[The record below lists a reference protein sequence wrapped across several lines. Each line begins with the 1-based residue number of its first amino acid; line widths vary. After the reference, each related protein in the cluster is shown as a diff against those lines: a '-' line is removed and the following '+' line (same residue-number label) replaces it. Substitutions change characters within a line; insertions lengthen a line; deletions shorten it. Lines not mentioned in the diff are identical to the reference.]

1 MAELPTTVTFLF
13 TDIEGSTALWERDR
27 RRWPAVDRHFSLLRQ
42 AIESH
47 GGVLFKTVGDAAQAA
62 FSSAPHAVAVALD
75 AQRSLKAE
83 DWSSIGGL
91 RVRMALHAGEAQPD
105 PTGDYHAP
113 LLNRLSRL
121 LAAGHGGQV
130 LLSQAVQQLAR
141 GAIPEGAE
149 LVDLGDHRLRDLL
162 EPERVF
168 QLRYPDLPDAF
179 PPLRTLDQQPNNLP
193 LQPTPFLGR
202 VQQVTDIS
210 TLLQR
215 PDVRFLTL
223 TGPGGTGKTR
233 LALQA
238 AADLLDDFCDGVF
251 FVPLAMTISPRLLS
265 NRDRPWHSGGRRA
278 APSERLR
285 DSLSSKDL
293 LLVLDNFE
301 HLADAAPAV
310 AELLG
315 TSPG

>member
-1 MAELPTTVTFLF
+1 
-13 TDIEGSTALWERDR
+13 
-27 RRWPAVDRHFSLLRQ
+27 
-42 AIESH
+42 
-47 GGVLFKTVGDAAQAA
+47 
-62 FSSAPHAVAVALD
+62 
-75 AQRSLKAE
+75 
-83 DWSSIGGL
+83 
-91 RVRMALHAGEAQPD
+91 MALHAGEAQPD

-121 LAAGHGGQV
+121 LTAGHGGQV

-210 TLLQR
+210 DAVAAPRRAVPDAHGPWRHWEDASR
-215 PDVRFLTL
+215 P
-223 TGPGGTGKTR
+223 P
-233 LALQA
+233 
-238 AADLLDDFCDGVF
+238 
-251 FVPLAMTISPRLLS
+251 
-265 NRDRPWHSGGRRA
+265 GGRRSA
-278 APSERLR
+278 GRFP
-285 DSLSSKDL
+285 
-293 LLVLDNFE
+293 
-301 HLADAAPAV
+301 
-310 AELLG
+310 
-315 TSPG
+315 